1 MQLVDR
7 DLTFPDG
14 SVGLAGHKA
23 HVRRGEGRKIRLVG
37 EEIPDIGWAGWQPLA
52 GGESPDFHGSV
63 KYTSAGGR
71 FGPGLMRVTPF
82 LYLFL
87 AAGSAVVRADDL
99 PVVEIT
105 TPQGQMKY
113 DRPVIVAKPGS
124 QLKIVFRNNDEM
136 PHNIVFCRPAA
147 DGANDKGMAVA
158 QEAWTLAE
166 KGMELAWIPPNHPR
180 IWAHSKLVAAHQS
193 EEIILRVPEQAG
205 VYPYVCTF
213 PGHAMAMNGELRV
226 AEAGPGFD
234 DVSFQLY
241 LGDWSQLP
249 DFRSLK
255 PHREGPLKEKLVDI
269 QLEGMTEHF
278 GLVFEGTLTAPEEGN
293 YRFLL
298 ASDDGSRLFI
308 DDKQVID
315 NNGIHPSNDVRNEGV
330 KLSKGPHKVRLEY
343 FEGSGQEELYFA
355 WAGPKFSET
364 ALSKWIHPSRREGGG
379 DRPQQ
384 QPPGMPLIPK
394 DGEALMYRNFI
405 AGASSRGIAVGYP
418 NGVNVV
424 FDAGRFSLPL
434 IWRGAFVDARQHW
447 TDRGGGEIQPLGFGT
462 VALTGDRP
470 GLARLKDAGAPWP
483 AGGPRAEGIQF
494 LGYQLDAKRFPTF
507 RYRMGETLVAERIE
521 PAGDYK
527 TSDERLS
534 RRIRLVQAPED
545 LYVRVAAGALKQD
558 GKEWILN
565 DALRIGI
572 EGGEAMLRDGN
583 ELLVRPVLASGTGEI
598 TVAMEWLNR

>member
-1 MQLVDR
+1 LV
-7 DLTFPDG
+7 
-14 SVGLAGHKA
+14 S
-23 HVRRGEGRKIRLVG
+23 E
-37 EEIPDIGWAGWQPLA
+37 
-52 GGESPDFHGSV
+52 ESPDFHGFL
-63 KYTSAGGR
+63 KYTPANGR
-71 FGPGLMRVTPF
+71 FGPGLMSVTRF
-82 LYLFL
+82 FFLFL

-105 TPQGQMKY
+105 TPPGQMKY
-113 DRPVIVAKPGS
+113 DRPVIIAKPGS

-166 KGMELAWIPPNHPR
+166 KGMDLAWIPPNHPR

-193 EEIILRVPEQAG
+193 EEIILKVPEQAG
-205 VYPYVCTF
+205 IYPYVCTF

-249 DFRSLK
+249 DFRALK

-298 ASDDGSRLFI
+298 ASDDGSRLFV

-315 NNGIHPSNDVRNEGV
+315 NNGTHPGNDVRNEGV

-379 DRPQQ
+379 DRPQN

-462 VALTGDRP
+462 VSLTGDRP
-470 GLARLKDAGAPWP
+470 GLARLKDKAAPWP

-494 LGYQLDAKRFPTF
+494 LGYQMDAKRFPTF
-507 RYRMGETLVAERIE
+507 RYRMGDALVTERIE

-534 RRIRLVQAPED
+534 RVLRLALAPDD
-545 LYVRVAAGALKQD
+545 LYVRVAAGSLKQD
-558 GKEWILN
+558 GSHWILN

-572 EGGEAMLRDGN
+572 AGGEALLRDGN
-583 ELLVRPVLASGTGEI
+583 ELLVRPALANGSGEI